1 MSETRTSVELATSG
15 EFADSAELAYS
26 DRQLRGILQSV
37 QTIAMVGVSPRWNR
51 PSFFAMKYLQ
61 TKGYRVIPV
70 NPGAAGQT
78 LLGETCY
85 AALAEVPDRIDM
97 VDVFR
102 DAEAAGGVVDEAIAL
117 RHDKGIQVVWMQL
130 GIRNDAA
137 AARATAAGLTVIMD
151 RCPKIEF
158 GRLNAELSWGGFN
171 SRIIS
176 SRRRRARIL

>member
-1 MSETRTSVELATSG
+1 MSESSNG
-15 EFADSAELAYS
+15 GELAYG
-26 DRQLRGILQSV
+26 DGHLREILRSV
-37 QTIAMVGVSPRWNR
+37 ETIAMVGISPRWNR

-61 TKGYRVIPV
+61 AKGYRVVPV
-70 NPGAAGQT
+70 NPGAAGQAI
-78 LLGETCY
+78 LGETCH
-85 AALAEVPDRIDM
+85 AALAEVPGRIDM

-102 DAEAAGGVVDEAIAL
+102 DAVAAGAVVDEAIAL
-117 RHDKGIQVVWMQL
+117 KEEKGIRIVWMQL

-137 AARATAAGLTVIMD
+137 AARGEAAGLTVIMN

-158 GRLNAELSWGGFN
+158 GRLHAELSWGGFN

>member
-1 MSETRTSVELATSG
+1 MSETSNGGEL
-15 EFADSAELAYS
+15 ADSAELAYS
-26 DRQLRGILQSV
+26 DSQLRAILQSV
-37 QTIAMVGVSPRWNR
+37 QTIAMVGISPRWNR

-85 AALAEVPDRIDM
+85 AALAEVPGRIDM

-102 DAEAAGGVVDEAIAL
+102 DAEAAGAVVDEAIAL
-117 RHDKGIQVVWMQL
+117 KHDKGIQVVWMQL

-137 AARATAAGLTVIMD
+137 AGLTVIMD
-151 RCPKIEF
+151 RCPKIEY
-158 GRLNAELSWGGFN
+158 GRLHAELSWGGFN
-171 SRIIS
+171 SRVIS
-176 SRRRRARIL
+176 SKRRRAQIL